1 MITTKVLGRTRSDTV
16 PLRVSQM
23 FALKIKAFETT
34 GFIPVYGKC

>member
-1 MITTKVLGRTRSDTV
+1 MIAAKVLSRSRADTV

-23 FALKIKAFETT
+23 FAFKIKAFENT

>member
-1 MITTKVLGRTRSDTV
+1 MTAEVWSGNRSDTV